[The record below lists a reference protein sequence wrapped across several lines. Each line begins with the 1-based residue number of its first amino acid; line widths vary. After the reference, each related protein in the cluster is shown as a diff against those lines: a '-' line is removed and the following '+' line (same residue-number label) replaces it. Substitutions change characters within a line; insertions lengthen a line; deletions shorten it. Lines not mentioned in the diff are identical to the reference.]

1 MFVFRW
7 RTSVYILF
15 RSIFCEWR
23 VTISED
29 DDDDSLFSR
38 CYKLRTMVVTTTQ
51 RIKSSARSKKTS
63 STSCSG
69 RINQETTK
77 IFKIQGRCHW
87 GHEFQE
93 FWRRC
98 EHCVIVR
105 LRIPFLRRHFSTKK
119 FFLIFFPH
127 RTSVWVFMGV
137 FFFHRKPVVLRRG
150 FWSFPWSPIVTDPK
164 YAAFYGRART
174 TTTPRGASRSRWYWC
189 GVFFFWRET
198 TRQRPCVTVVTLGGL
213 AYSRWYSLL
222 LRGLV
227 SVRHGL
233 FLTPVMS
240 EAIRMVAVGRRS

>member
-1 MFVFRW
+1 MFMWCLFFGEGQVFIFFSGRF
-7 RTSVYILF
+7 SVQ
-15 RSIFCEWR
+15 WR

-137 FFFHRKPVVLRRG
+137 FFFSIASRWFYAVG
-150 FWSFPWSPIVTDPK
+150 FEAFPGVRLS
-164 YAAFYGRART
+164 RT
-174 TTTPRGASRSRWYWC
+174 QNTPRS
-189 GVFFFWRET
+189 
-198 TRQRPCVTVVTLGGL
+198 TVGHV
-213 AYSRWYSLL
+213 LL
-222 LRGLV
+222 LR
-227 SVRHGL
+227 
-233 FLTPVMS
+233 P
-240 EAIRMVAVGRRS
+240 AVLHVHDDIDAEFFFFDARRQGNDRVLR